1 MTTPIDT
8 AEEEVLSRL
17 GAQFL
22 AALTAKEAGRIDDA
36 EDALRAII
44 AAEPRLGEPHLELA
58 RLMLD
63 TDRVT
68 DAEAYAR
75 EAIAHLEAT
84 GVWLDDVAPATIQAL
99 AHATLA
105 EALRRRADEDDV
117 LFGDPA
123 NFHAIVAE
131 ARQHFEAAHAL
142 DPSDAYSSY
151 HAFFL
156 GIPGTKTVLPG
167 ESPDVADDVDPSSVL
182 PS

>member
-8 AEEEVLSRL
+8 VEEEALTRL

-22 AALTAKEAGRIDDA
+22 EALAAKEAGRIDDA

-44 AAEPRLGEPHLELA
+44 AVEPRLGEPHLELA

-75 EAIAHLEAT
+75 EAVAHFEAT
-84 GVWLDDVAPATIQAL
+84 GAWLDDVAPNVLQAL

-117 LFGDPA
+117 LFGEPA
-123 NFHAIVAE
+123 TFHAIVAE

-167 ESPDVADDVDPSSVL
+167 ESPDVPDEVDPNTVL

>member
-1 MTTPIDT
+1 MSTPIDT
-8 AEEEVLSRL
+8 VEDEALNRL
-17 GAQFL
+17 GAKFL
-22 AALTAKEAGRIDDA
+22 EALEAKEAGRIDDA

-63 TDRVT
+63 TDRVN
-68 DAEAYAR
+68 DAEAHAR
-75 EAIAHLEAT
+75 EAVAHLEAT
-84 GVWLDDVAPATIQAL
+84 GVWLDEVAPSTVQAL

-123 NFHAIVAE
+123 TFHAIVAE

-156 GIPGTKTVLPG
+156 GIPGTRTVLPG
-167 ESPDVADDVDPSSVL
+167 EAPDVPEDAEPGSVL